1 MSEKFPRHTAR
12 SLILYIRVHIYYAKD
27 TSNMFLKSIQ
37 KIESVLASQQMEVMD
52 VA

>member
-12 SLILYIRVHIYYAKD
+12 LLILYIRIHVYYAKD
-27 TSNMFLKSIQ
+27 TSK